1 MGMMLRAWTL
11 LALTVAALSLG
22 PSFAHVLEAPPR
34 LSVWP
39 PELWREAT
47 VFNGQFQLFAMI
59 GGPLDIGAIITT
71 AVLAYLLRHDR
82 SGFRFAL
89 TGSVLF
95 ALALFVWF
103 SWVAPANS
111 VLATWTLGPIPED
124 FHAIRNRWETGHM
137 VIAAIKLIGF
147 MATALSIIS
156 SGAKGVPSR

>member
-89 TGSVLF
+89 AGSVLF
-95 ALALFVWF
+95 ALALFVPPTASLRPGRLVRF
-103 SWVAPANS
+103 RRISMRS
-111 VLATWTLGPIPED
+111 
-124 FHAIRNRWETGHM
+124 
-137 VIAAIKLIGF
+137 
-147 MATALSIIS
+147 ATA
-156 SGAKGVPSR
+156 GKRGTW